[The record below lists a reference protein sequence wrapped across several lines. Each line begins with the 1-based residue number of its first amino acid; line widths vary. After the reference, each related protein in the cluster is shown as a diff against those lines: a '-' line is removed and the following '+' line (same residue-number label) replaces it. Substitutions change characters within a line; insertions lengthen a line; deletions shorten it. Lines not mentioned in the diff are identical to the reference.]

1 MENCTTAS
9 EFILVG
15 FRDRPELQVAL
26 FITFLILYITTLAGN
41 GGMIAIISSDPHLQT
56 PMYYFLRNLSFLD
69 LCYSSAIAPKALTN
83 FFNKRNI
90 ISYEGCVAQLMLFT
104 IFVTTEGFLL
114 AVMAYDRFMA
124 ICYPLLYPTKMS
136 KKSCHRLVATSYAC
150 GCTNGVIQTSVS
162 FRLKFCNLSV
172 INHFFCDV
180 PAVMKAAITDTY
192 INQVVMFSLCNVII
206 AVTTVVI
213 FTSYTYILSTILKIS
228 SADGRRKAFSTCAS
242 HITAVTIFYGTVFF
256 IYAQPAAISSPGQ
269 SKIVSVF
276 YTLVI
281 PMLNPMIYSLRN
293 KDVKDALRRTYGKK
307 RLFSII

>member
-172 INHFFCDV
+172 IDHFFCDV